1 MNEFSFSTFFG
12 SLIPGFIFFWI
23 PFYFTIGIILGVS
36 LDLELNQLYEITNI
50 VSMLAS
56 FVFSVFLGIRS
67 SDKELVKEQLE
78 KEKIRKKALSRVEK
92 VIIKH
97 ADSLLRKRKQLLVKN
112 DYGKYEDLGWE
123 KEVNYFFNEVLDITE
138 EEHEATN
145 YSDDII
151 ALFDN
156 EINLAKDNKNKTRPS
171 LTEVNNETDG
181 IDFEH
186 ICTDILS
193 SVGWDSKVSKA
204 SGDNGVDIVAKKN
217 IFIVAI
223 QCKRYSG
230 KVGVAA
236 VREIHAGKTLV
247 GATHAAV
254 VTNSQYTPQ
263 AKKEAAGLEVKLLH
277 HSQLETLDS
286 YL

>member
-1 MNEFSFSTFFG
+1 MNKFSLSTFFTNFLIGLG
-12 SLIPGFIFFWI
+12 SSWILFYLTVGIFLRV
-23 PFYFTIGIILGVS
+23 T
-36 LDLELNQLYEITNI
+36 LEIELSQIYEITNI
-50 VSMLAS
+50 VSILVSLTIAA
-56 FVFSVFLGIRS
+56 FLGMS
-67 SDKELVKEQLE
+67 ASDNELEEQESE
-78 KEKIRKKALSRVEK
+78 KEKIRKKALSRVK
-92 VIIKH
+92 KLIIKH

-123 KEVNYFFNEVLDITE
+123 KEVNYFFNKVLEITE
-138 EEHEATN
+138 DEHEATN
-145 YSDDII
+145 DSDDII
-151 ALFDN
+151 ALFNN
-156 EINLAKDNKNKTRPS
+156 EINLAKENKDKTKLS

-181 IDFEH
+181 IDFEY
-186 ICTDILS
+186 ICSDILS
-193 SVGWDSKVSKA
+193 SVGWESKVSKA
-204 SGDNGVDIVAKKN
+204 SGDNGVDVVAKKN
-217 IFIVAI
+217 MFIVAI

-277 HSQLETLDS
+277 HSQLETLES